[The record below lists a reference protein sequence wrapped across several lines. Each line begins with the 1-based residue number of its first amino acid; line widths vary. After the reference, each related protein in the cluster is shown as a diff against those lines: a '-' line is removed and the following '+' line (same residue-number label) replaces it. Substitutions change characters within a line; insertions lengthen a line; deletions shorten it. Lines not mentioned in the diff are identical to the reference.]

1 MLRPRLTYYNIG
13 GGVVAFSTTRHGG
26 VSKDSYGEFNIN
38 PYCGDTPEAV
48 SENREALANELGIQP
63 DHIVLPHQ
71 THGTGIYGIVPDFFL
86 LSTEQRRAS
95 LDGVDGMLTDMRG
108 VCIGVSTA
116 DCIPVLLYDEEH
128 HAVGAVHSG
137 WRGTVKGIVAKA
149 VREMGR
155 QFHTDVHKLR
165 AVVGPG
171 ISLENFEVGD
181 EVYDEFAS
189 TGFDMSH
196 MARKYEKWHID
207 LPKCCRAQ
215 LIETGVSPR
224 NIQMADVCTYSQ
236 VDDYFSARRLGIASG
251 RIFTAIMIR

>member
-1 MLRPRLTYYNIG
+1 MLKPWLTYYDIG
-13 GGVVAFSTTRHGG
+13 GGVAAFSTTRHGG
-26 VSKDSYGEFNIN
+26 VSKDSYGGFNIN
-38 PYCGDTPEAV
+38 PYCGDALEAV

-71 THGTGIYGIVPDFFL
+71 THGAVIHRIEPDFFL
-86 LSTEQRRAS
+86 LNTEQRQAL

-116 DCIPVLLYDEEH
+116 DCIPVLLYDGEH

-155 QFHTDVHKLR
+155 QFHADVHKLR

-171 ISLENFEVGD
+171 ISLANFEVGD

-189 TGFDMSH
+189 AGFNMSR
-196 MARKYEKWHID
+196 MARKYEKWHIN
-207 LPKCCRAQ
+207 LPECCRIQ
-215 LIETGVSPR
+215 LIDTGVSPQ
-224 NIQMADVCTYSQ
+224 NIQMANVCTYSQ

>member
-1 MLRPRLTYYNIG
+1 
-13 GGVVAFSTTRHGG
+13 
-26 VSKDSYGEFNIN
+26 
-38 PYCGDTPEAV
+38 
-48 SENREALANELGIQP
+48 
-63 DHIVLPHQ
+63 
-71 THGTGIYGIVPDFFL
+71 
-86 LSTEQRRAS
+86 
-95 LDGVDGMLTDMRG
+95 MLTDMRG
-108 VCIGVSTA
+108 VCIGGSTA

-196 MARKYEKWHID
+196 MARKYEKWHIN
-207 LPKCCRAQ
+207 LPECCRIQ
-215 LIETGVSPR
+215 LIDTGVSPQ
-224 NIQMADVCTYSQ
+224 NIQMANVCTYSQ